1 MIELP
6 DFDDID
12 DNQGIRVNCPS
23 CGGYGTF
30 TATRVD
36 GSILYNCYK
45 AGCSVSGKKDVVGS
59 SKYVRE
65 KSIIAAETNKYEF
78 EMPEHLSIYFPKK
91 MIKYCNENNI
101 DTDKVQL
108 YYDVKLD
115 RAVFPVFMVQPSNF
129 DVPFI
134 GRNKVVDAVGRSLSQ
149 YSNNRNY
156 PKWHRYGKSG
166 LPFICG
172 NGETCYVVEDCASAV
187 AVSQYGTGLALL
199 GTNLSDQILD
209 IVANYPSVVV
219 CLDRDASAKAIKMKN
234 RIGQFTKCEVR
245 LLDVDPK
252 EKPEGVL

>member
-6 DFDDID
+6 DFDEID
-12 DNQGIRVNCPS
+12 ENQGIRVNCPS

-45 AGCSVSGKKDVVGS
+45 AGCSVSGKKDVLGS

-65 KSIIAAETNKYEF
+65 KSIISAETNKYEF

-101 DTDKVQL
+101 DTNKVQL

-115 RAVFPVFMVQPSNF
+115 RAVFPIFMVQPSNF
-129 DVPFI
+129 SVPTI
-134 GRNKVVDAVGRSLSQ
+134 WRNKVVDAVGRSLSK

-172 NGETCYVVEDCASAV
+172 NSETCYVVEDCASAV

-245 LLDVDPK
+245 
-252 EKPEGVL
+252 